1 MHKSTRSKKIPTMVA
16 VTIVGEDDAMYRA
29 LNKAIQRENRK
40 RIARGEEPVQY
51 IVNYSSSRIDSELAH
66 VSEKVAG
73 ALLDGLKK
81 TKIKNA
87 SSAHIPS
94 RQ

>member
-40 RIARGEEPVQY
+40 RIARDEEPVQY
-51 IVNYSSSRIDSELAH
+51 IINYTS
-66 VSEKVAG
+66 
-73 ALLDGLKK
+73 ALRPSMSPQSIESNNPSG
-81 TKIKNA
+81 
-87 SSAHIPS
+87 SIPS
-94 RQ
+94 M